1 MGYDKTKDQRFRSGM
16 KPGALVSVFMLV
28 LFGMVF
34 ANPRPAQAQD
44 QTTVFFDPAPGSIIL
59 NGTQTIA
66 VKIQNGVNVNA
77 MDVEILYDP
86 ALLSVDSYANGGY
99 LSNVSLVYKVNVPG
113 QLRLVYTQLARPGVS
128 GDGTL
133 VNIIFRGN
141 AVGFSPLTFNF
152 VGLYDPVGIET
163 LPAVN
168 HGSLAVHSDPAGI
181 PVHNLSGT
189 FRLQGV
195 SDPSGIKVSLG
206 YGQTHWFGP
215 YTTLT
220 SSAAESNLDLADIAE
235 DSYLITTHVPRC
247 LNLSAETNKLLTLN
261 ADKNLMPLT
270 LLCGNA
276 VWQSD
281 NTIDVADISL
291 IGDQYLQS
299 GTGLDGDVNFSG
311 RVDIFDLALAAA
323 NYGLN
328 SNSAYAGWTP

>member
-1 MGYDKTKDQRFRSGM
+1 MGYDKTKKLHIRSEM
-16 KPGALVSVFMLV
+16 KPGVIVTVFMLV

-34 ANPRPAQAQD
+34 AYPQPAKAQD
-44 QTTVFFDPAPGSIIL
+44 QTTVFFDPAPGSITL
-59 NGTQTIA
+59 TGTQTIA

-113 QLRLVYTQLARPGVS
+113 QLRLVYTQLAQPGVS

-133 VNIIFRGN
+133 LNVVFHGN
-141 AVGFSPLTFNF
+141 AVGLSPLTFNF
-152 VGLYDPVGIET
+152 VGLYDPVGIGS
-163 LPAVN
+163 LPSVN

-181 PVHNLSGT
+181 PVQNLSGT

-195 SDPSGIKVSLG
+195 SDPSGIEVSLG
-206 YGQTHWFGP
+206 YGQTHCFGP
-215 YTTLT
+215 YTALT
-220 SSAAESNLDLADIAE
+220 SSAADNNFSQPGIPQ
-235 DSYLITTHVPRC
+235 DSYLLTTNVPRC
-247 LNLSAETNKLLTLN
+247 LNLTSETNKLLSLN
-261 ADKNLMPLT
+261 ADKNLVPLT

-276 VWQSD
+276 VWQAD
-281 NTIDVADISL
+281 NSIDVADISL

-299 GTGLDGDVNFSG
+299 GVDLDGDVNFSG